1 MRARLPRR
9 IEQRLRMSEHVHQK
23 PSNGKIFV
31 KHAFRAWSGMKSES
45 MEDSGLSARL
55 STSVHLTMSM
65 TMTSV
70 YSRYHR
76 VYEVTEYSTMIIQ
89 RSLRSDI

>member
-55 STSVHLTMSM
+55 STSVPADH
-65 TMTSV
+65 V
-70 YSRYHR
+70 YDDDLCVFNVPSG
-76 VYEVTEYSTMIIQ
+76 V
-89 RSLRSDI
+89 